1 MPGPPT
7 AAASAL
13 PTAATSAASPRL
25 PREVQEEQVGER
37 THLEQAMFRLAR
49 EHADAAGRAARASP
63 PDRQGEQTH
72 SLVAVLMSYFA
83 LEAFINMIGADRLG
97 TRYRHYDRMSPEGK
111 WVEVTRL
118 ISKTGK
124 TFPAGGEDMLGLS
137 TLRTWRNAL
146 THFKGEYEDVQQ
158 SNRGGETRT
167 EAMLSAE
174 NAARA
179 VEIAR
184 TLYRSFYEFDRRSA
198 PREFMWLDDR
208 PHAGLVR
215 ASPRASAARASAAMA
230 ETGGGAG
237 PGTLPAGSR
246 GGGAVPRRRR
256 RRHRA

>member
-1 MPGPPT
+1 MSIPQT
-7 AAASAL
+7 AAAPS
-13 PTAATSAASPRL
+13 PTVAASPASSR
-25 PREVQEEQVGER
+25 PSRGVREEQVGER

-49 EHADAAGRAARASP
+49 EHAEAASRAARATP

-118 ISKTGK
+118 VSKTGK
-124 TFPAGGEDMLGLS
+124 TFPEGGEDMRALS

-184 TLYRSFYEFDRRSA
+184 TLYRSFYEFDRRSP
-198 PREFMWLDDR
+198 PRDFMWLDDR
-208 PHAGLVR
+208 PHAGRAR
-215 ASPRASAARASAAMA
+215 ASPRPSAARAHAAVA
-230 ETGGGAG
+230 ETGQRAG
-237 PGTLPAGSR
+237 PQSLPAAAG

-256 RRHRA
+256 RRRRRS